1 MKKNDILKIVA
12 LCGMASSAVGLFM
25 NSVGVFFTPIANEL
39 GKSQGEV
46 SMFSTILT
54 FAIAIGSIIIPKIIN
69 TANYRKIYLI
79 SLLVSVAGVLGLSM
93 SHSLVMLYGSS
104 LLVGFGCCAYSVIMI
119 SLLISNSFDSNIG
132 SITGLVFSFSG
143 IAGAVLAPTF
153 AAIIN
158 SAGWRT
164 AFMVMAVFDVVFNI
178 PGLICRFTF
187 KETNDDGSKEKFNFF
202 SLKFISCFM
211 VLTLMQF
218 ILGLPQHFN
227 NFAITRNLSSV
238 GPLMVSACMIGNI
251 VSKLIAGRLVDVIG
265 NMKAFLIMCCAVVI
279 GCILLLV
286 GKNATVLLVGAAL
299 LGCVYSTTAVTIPL
313 LIRET
318 FGVDKYKVTYPVIA
332 FGGNVTNALSLSV
345 YGYMYDFTS
354 SYNLA
359 IIVVMAVCILSYLSA
374 VVTRKLVK

>member
-1 MKKNDILKIVA
+1 MKKNDLLKIVA
-12 LCGMASSAVGLFM
+12 LCGMASSSIGLFM

-39 GKSQGEV
+39 GKSQGEI

-54 FAIAIGSIIIPKIIN
+54 FSIAVGSIIIPKLIT
-69 TANYRKIYLI
+69 TANYRKIYLV
-79 SLLVSVAGVLGLSM
+79 SLAVSALGVIGLSL
-93 SHSLVMLYGSS
+93 SKSLAMLYASS
-104 LLVGFGCCAYSVIMI
+104 LFVGIGCCAYSVIMI

-143 IAGAVLAPTF
+143 IAGAILAPTF

-164 AFMVMAVFDVVFNI
+164 AFVVMAVFDVVFNI
-178 PGLICRFTF
+178 PGLICKFTF
-187 KETNDDGSKEKFNFF
+187 RENNDGGSKEKFNFLTLQF
-202 SLKFISCFM
+202 VSCFM
-211 VLTLMQF
+211 VLTFMQF

-227 NFAITRNLSSV
+227 NFAITRNMSSV

-251 VSKLIAGRLVDVIG
+251 ISKLIAGRLVDVIG
-265 NMKAFLIMCCAVVI
+265 TMKSFLIMCCAVVAGGVLLLI
-279 GCILLLV
+279 GKSAPILL
-286 GKNATVLLVGAAL
+286 AGAAL
-299 LGCVYSTTAVTIPL
+299 LGSVYSTTAVTIPL

-318 FGVDKYKVTYPVIA
+318 FGVDKYKLTYPVIA

-359 IIVVMAVCILSYLSA
+359 IIVVMTVCILSYLSA
-374 VVTRKLVK
+374 VLTRKLAE